1 MNTMHRLNKTEKDE
15 AKFDAR
21 KELELKVR
29 NDFVN
34 HWSEVYK
41 GEYDYLA
48 TLVGRTP
55 EPIIRTIL
63 SINPKKVLF
72 IHTKDTIREIDEIVQ
87 ETKLKPSGFEKEL
100 VNGSNPDD
108 TYESIKKYALKWGR
122 MCVDISGG
130 KKAMTGGGAIAA
142 AFLNLDILYND
153 YEKYNT
159 KLRMPE
165 PGTEFLNKLDNPFDT
180 SQDVL
185 ERIGIELFNNYD
197 YFNARIMFEKAKEQA
212 VNPLRFEILLQ
223 LSKAYHGWDSFEFA
237 YANKSFEIAM
247 EKIDQ
252 YRIDPGFDN
261 SMLQFHKKVLGLLA
275 GVHGRKYVD
284 VLSDNEVTKA
294 LVYTCYTSALRMEGR
309 GRFTDGV
316 LRLYR
321 CCEMMGQNR
330 LALVGIDTS
339 NVDVGEMDEGV
350 VERFRR
356 IKAGVLSKSSFRNGG
371 MSLMEQPDNAD
382 LINSSQP
389 IKMQYSTHS
398 SPHSLNIQ
406 SY

>member
-1 MNTMHRLNKTEKDE
+1 MNTMHLLNKTEKDE

-55 EPIIRTIL
+55 EPVIRTIL

-185 ERIGIELFNNYD
+185 ERIGI
-197 YFNARIMFEKAKEQA
+197 
-212 VNPLRFEILLQ
+212 
-223 LSKAYHGWDSFEFA
+223 
-237 YANKSFEIAM
+237 
-247 EKIDQ
+247 
-252 YRIDPGFDN
+252 

-356 IKAGVLSKSSFRNGG
+356 IKAGVLSKQSIR
-371 MSLMEQPDNAD
+371 
-382 LINSSQP
+382 
-389 IKMQYSTHS
+389 MQYTTNS
-398 SPHSLNIQ
+398 SPHSLNI
-406 SY
+406 